1 MSAKI
6 LSAKMSVK
14 ILPAVVVGLL
24 LGSTAFASAQTI
36 ANPRYWGGGGYYGP
50 GTPNVPPSQPGAY
63 FNYAPGAP
71 DFVNGPAEQ
80 RSRHDRAGRHRNAGE
95 R

>member
-6 LSAKMSVK
+6 LPTIV
-14 ILPAVVVGLL
+14 IGLL

-50 GTPNVPPSQPGAY
+50 GTPNVPPSRPGAY

-71 DFVNGPAEQ
+71 TFDNGQ
-80 RSRHDRAGRHRNAGE
+80 TVQRHRNDGAARRGNAGD
-95 R
+95 RW